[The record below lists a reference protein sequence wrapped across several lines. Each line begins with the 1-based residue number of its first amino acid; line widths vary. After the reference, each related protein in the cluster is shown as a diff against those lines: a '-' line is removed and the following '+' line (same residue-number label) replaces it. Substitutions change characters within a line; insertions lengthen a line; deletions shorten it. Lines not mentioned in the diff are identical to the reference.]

1 MSRPGPPGGRG
12 LREFEDLCA
21 RLATAEPAV
30 RVPVDALRPAVSPRV
45 GGVDTEHVRELA
57 ELADRLPPVVAS
69 RDGLRVIDGTH
80 RLLAAKAAGRT
91 HVDVLLADCAPGD
104 EFLLAVRLNAN
115 SGRTLSPID
124 RAAAAA
130 RLVELHP
137 AWSDRAIAAASGL
150 SDKTVAAA
158 RRRSGADRPQ
168 PNTRIGRDGR
178 RYPTDQAAGRARA
191 LRVLTENP
199 GASVREIARE
209 AGVSVGTAHD
219 VRSRWRRG
227 EDPLARRRPGDAG
240 RVSLPAG
247 LRRAWNR
254 TAAGRL
260 LILLLDQE
268 TPGGAEFAELLS
280 AVAPGRRNDVRAA
293 IRQRAEALARL
304 GREPGAS

>member
-1 MSRPGPPGGRG
+1 MPRPGPAGGRG

-21 RLATAEPAV
+21 RLATAERAT
-30 RVPVDALRPAVSPRV
+30 RLPVDSLRPAVSPRV
-45 GGVDTEHVRELA
+45 GGVDAEHVRELA
-57 ELADRLPPVVAS
+57 ELAERLPPVIAS

-104 EFLLAVRLNAN
+104 EFLLAVRLNAH

-158 RRRSGADRPQ
+158 RRRSGADLPQ

-191 LRVLTENP
+191 VRVLAENP

-219 VRSRWRRG
+219 VRSRWQRG
-227 EDPLARRRPGDAG
+227 EDPLARRPREAG
-240 RVSLPAG
+240 LDRVPAG
-247 LRRAWNR
+247 IRRVWGR

-260 LILLLDQE
+260 LTLLLDQE
-268 TPGGAEFAELLS
+268 PPGAAEFAELLA
-280 AVAPGRRNDVRAA
+280 AVAPGRRTDVLTAV
-293 IRQRAEALARL
+293 RQRAEALARL
-304 GREPGAS
+304 SRESGIG

>member
-1 MSRPGPPGGRG
+1 MSRPVPAGGRG
-12 LREFEDLCA
+12 LRDFEHLCA
-21 RLATAEPAV
+21 RLATAEPAT
-30 RVPVDALRPAVSPRV
+30 RLPVDALRPAVSPRV
-45 GGVDTEHVRELA
+45 GGVDAEHVRELA
-57 ELADRLPPVVAS
+57 ELAGRLPPVIVS
-69 RDGLRVIDGTH
+69 RDGLRVIDGSH
-80 RLLAAKAAGRT
+80 RLLAAKAAGLT

-158 RRRSGADRPQ
+158 RRRSGADVPQ

-178 RYPTDQAAGRARA
+178 RYPTDQAAGRTRA
-191 LRVLTENP
+191 LRVLTEHP
-199 GASVREIARE
+199 DASVREVARE

-219 VRSRWRRG
+219 VRSRWLRG
-227 EDPLARRRPGDAG
+227 EDPLARRRRDGGERAP
-240 RVSLPAG
+240 LPAG
-247 LRRAWNR
+247 LRRAWAR
-254 TAAGRL
+254 SAAGRM

-268 TPGGAEFAELLS
+268 PPGGAEFADLLA
-280 AVAPGRRNDVRAA
+280 AVEPGRRPDVLAA
-293 IRQRAEALARL
+293 IRQRGEALSRL
-304 GREPGAS
+304 GRESAAG